1 MPQVSQK
8 TLIMLIVILC
18 IALLFTLLYGCSC
31 TYEKF
36 ENGETEE
43 KEAGGSKDMKKK
55 TTEVPSE
62 EGEEVSTNGPAP
74 SPSPA
79 PSPARGPATA
89 AAPSLSPAPTKA
101 PTEELNSQEKE
112 LFEQITTNK
121 LSGEEL
127 EKLIKAGVVTE
138 QMIEKFLSQLDS
150 SSEEKNA
157 AEVEGFCAG
166 DCYAKY

>member
-1 MPQVSQK
+1 MAMPQVSKK
-8 TLIMLIVILC
+8 TLTVLIVILC
-18 IALLFTLLYGCSC
+18 VALLFTLLYGCSC

-36 ENGETEE
+36 QNGDSADAED
-43 KEAGGSKDMKKK
+43 KGKDMKKVSEDANEEP
-55 TTEVPSE
+55 TEESA
-62 EGEEVSTNGPAP
+62 GSP

-79 PSPARGPATA
+79 PSSAPGPAL
-89 AAPSLSPAPTKA
+89 SRSPAPA
-101 PTEELNSQEKE
+101 PAPSAPPSEELNSQEKE

-157 AEVEGFCAG
+157 AEIEGFCAG
-166 DCYAKY
+166 DCYAKF